1 MSDEW
6 KTIRVPEEAHK
17 EAKQAK
23 EQSGQTWAEYLT
35 DDARGGADPE
45 SVATELTAQLNLDAT
60 DAKEK
65 LREIQQTLESIQNDW
80 EYLNAEEI
88 YGGVHES
95 DHQLK
100 DVLNRLDDLE
110 THIDGRFDEVSRR

>member
-1 MSDEW
+1 MTDYV
-6 KTIRVPEEAHK
+6 TIRVPEEAHEEAK
-17 EAKQAK
+17 EAKEQA
-23 EQSGQTWAEYLT
+23 GQTWAEYLT
-35 DDARGGADPE
+35 DESRGGADPE

-60 DAKEK
+60 DAKEE
-65 LREIQQTLESIQNDW
+65 LREIQETLESIQNDW

-88 YGGVHES
+88 HGGVHES

-110 THIDGRFDEVSRR
+110 NTLPRKVREVLR